1 MKYFSNLV
9 LLFLSALHLS
19 ATVVYAGPMVK
30 MQTNQGTIVIE
41 LNSAKAPKTV
51 ENFLAYVQAGFYD
64 NTIFHRVISDFM
76 IQGGGFEVNFGRK
89 STREPVSNESN
100 NGLNNERGTV
110 AMART
115 RDPDSA
121 NSQFFINLKN
131 NLFLDYS
138 EVQGTGYTVFGK
150 VVKGMGVVDKI
161 GLSKTDR
168 GGPFPKDV
176 PQTPMIIEKMTVL
189 AAAEEKAIP
198 KSEPT
203 EEVPSPPMES
213 TKPTEDDEPSAS
225 ATTRETIP
233 TEQTAVETKPV
244 KHK

>member
-9 LLFLSALHLS
+9 LLFLSAFHLS

-76 IQGGGFEVNFGRK
+76 IQGGGFEVNFERK
-89 STREPVSNESN
+89 STREPVINESN

-121 NSQFFINLKN
+121 NSQFFINLKKN
-131 NLFLDYS
+131 
-138 EVQGTGYTVFGK
+138 
-150 VVKGMGVVDKI
+150 
-161 GLSKTDR
+161 
-168 GGPFPKDV
+168 
-176 PQTPMIIEKMTVL
+176 
-189 AAAEEKAIP
+189 
-198 KSEPT
+198 
-203 EEVPSPPMES
+203 
-213 TKPTEDDEPSAS
+213 
-225 ATTRETIP
+225 
-233 TEQTAVETKPV
+233 
-244 KHK
+244 